1 MLKQLLVLLCG
12 VVLIAA
18 AVVSHAPWWV
28 LVPALGGFFIGLMWI
43 AVRDANANGSGQN
56 YCGGGNRR

>member
-12 VVLIAA
+12 VALIAG
-18 AVVSHAPWWV
+18 AVVFHVPWRV
-28 LVPALGGFFIGLMWI
+28 LVPALGVLFIGLMWI

-56 YCGGGNRR
+56 YCGGGS